1 MSATLIAD
9 NLGINLGSKQEQ
21 ELFKWFLLCL
31 LFGRPIQ
38 RDIAER
44 AYRELAR
51 ARLVSPN
58 AIIQAGWDKLVQLLD
73 EAHYVRYDFSTATK
87 LLDVCSEL
95 KRRYGTMTHLL
106 AQAKTAKELRARLLE
121 FRHIGPVTAR
131 IFVREV
137 RPLWYPAAG
146 AGPVNRRA
154 KQCSLTEP
162 PKSIRH
168 HVD

>member
-1 MSATLIAD
+1 MSATHIAD

-38 RDIAER
+38 RDIAES

-87 LLDVCSEL
+87 LLEVCSEL

-106 AQAKTAKELRARLLE
+106 VEAKTTKELRSRLLE
-121 FRHIGPVTAR
+121 FKHIGPVTAG
-131 IFVREV
+131 IFLREV
-137 RPLWYPAAG
+137 RPLWYSPARSPAD
-146 AGPVNRRA
+146 
-154 KQCSLTEP
+154 
-162 PKSIRH
+162 PKSENASSLNRT
-168 HVD
+168 DRSGTM